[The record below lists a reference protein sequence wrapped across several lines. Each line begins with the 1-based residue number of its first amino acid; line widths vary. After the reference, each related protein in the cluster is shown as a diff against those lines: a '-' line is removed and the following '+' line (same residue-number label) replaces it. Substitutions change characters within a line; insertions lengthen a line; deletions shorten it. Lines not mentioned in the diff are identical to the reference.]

1 MQHQQWMFS
10 LWQQSTI
17 TSFKR
22 LLQGPRLHP
31 APIDKERHV
40 LAAILGQRAIANI
53 AMQSKSKLGTL
64 SGIYHYRIEHFRK
77 GQVIEF
83 RESGGQISRA
93 AGLQGHVFFNRQIK
107 AYTWI
112 ADSVTSY
119 QLHDM
124 SALGTRTTH
133 ELQTSRH
140 IVKQVAHRYRRPMQ
154 TRFSPTLCHFT
165 ATQSNKHR
173 RVFLAHRLGLDSTA

>member
-1 MQHQQWMFS
+1 MFP

-17 TSFKR
+17 ASFKR
-22 LLQGPRLHP
+22 LLQRPGMHP
-31 APIDKERHV
+31 VSIDKERHV
-40 LAAILGQRAIANI
+40 LATILGQRAIANI
-53 AMQSKSKLGTL
+53 AMQSKSKLGTFT
-64 SGIYHYRIEHFRK
+64 GIYLYRIEHFRK

-83 RESGGQISRA
+83 RESGGKISRA

-107 AYTWI
+107 AHAWI
-112 ADSVTSY
+112 ADRVTSQ

-133 ELQTSRH
+133 ELQASRY

-154 TRFSPTLCHFT
+154 TRFSHTLC
-165 ATQSNKHR
+165 
-173 RVFLAHRLGLDSTA
+173 